1 MRGFVVPT
9 VRYWTCCHL
18 LQSSWNNW
26 TAGTCRSRSCDQ
38 IAFYTRWKLPVYN
51 QWARRDDGSR
61 DRELVLSLCCWFLW
75 TEAADNPVCSLH
87 RSSFQ
92 SCKRLLTIS
101 RCAKTNM
108 QLSTTSRFFPLIH
121 EQSLPAFAK
130 CTFLHFFTQYFF
142 FLKDR
147 LARRPYQPYLII
159 GTIPLNSSPI
169 QKLQRANSPF

>member
-1 MRGFVVPT
+1 MRSHSILHTLKAP
-9 VRYWTCCHL
+9 
-18 LQSSWNNW
+18 SIIS
-26 TAGTCRSRSCDQ
+26 
-38 IAFYTRWKLPVYN
+38 
-51 QWARRDDGSR
+51 
-61 DRELVLSLCCWFLW
+61 ELVVMMGREIASSFSLCCWFLW

-130 CTFLHFFTQYFF
+130 CTSLHFFTQYFF

>member
-9 VRYWTCCHL
+9 VRYRTCCHL

-61 DRELVLSLCCWFLW
+61 DRELVLSLLLVPLDGSGRQSGLL
-75 TEAADNPVCSLH
+75 A
-87 RSSFQ
+87 SSFIFSIMQ
-92 SCKRLLTIS
+92 TPPYHKPLCENEHATFHHLTF
-101 RCAKTNM
+101 
-108 QLSTTSRFFPLIH
+108 LSTHPWAITPCFCEMYVLSFFYPV
-121 EQSLPAFAK
+121 
-130 CTFLHFFTQYFF
+130 FF